1 MKKKYAKLAE
11 RIELGASAHFESENE
26 SENDDDKEGSKSGS
40 DELDDEDNKE
50 QDDARK
56 EEFERKRKRKTKAE
70 VEKEALEGNLYGA
83 LEMYDMTYEADDK
96 MITKAYRKM
105 ALKYHPDKLGDKLTD
120 RDKEIWLK
128 IQEAYETLIDPA
140 KRRKYDSSLPF
151 DEKIPEEG
159 TFTDENFYEVFTKCF
174 NLNSR
179 WSTKQPTPNF
189 GNEHMPLPNVKK
201 FYKFWDS
208 FQTWREFSQYDE
220 YDTAEA

>member
-1 MKKKYAKLAE
+1 MQ
-11 RIELGASAHFESENE
+11 LGASAHFESENE
-26 SENDDDKEGSKSGS
+26 SEEDDKKEGTGS
-40 DELDDEDNKE
+40 DEQDDEGQEADGANH
-50 QDDARK
+50 
-56 EEFERKRKRKTKAE
+56 EETEKKRKRKTKEE

-83 LEMYDMTYEADDK
+83 LEMYDVTYEADDK

-159 TFTDENFYEVFTKCF
+159 TFTDENFFEVFTKCF

-179 WSTKQPTPNF
+179 WSTK
-189 GNEHMPLPNVKK
+189 
-201 FYKFWDS
+201 
-208 FQTWREFSQYDE
+208 
-220 YDTAEA
+220 